1 MATLNRTLNAVLA
14 PRVEPTAGDSRSAPP
29 QLLRC
34 LIVSH
39 LASRRRLIRAA
50 AERETWDAIVCRD
63 AGEFLRAAF
72 KRSVPLM
79 IVDLPEE
86 ESPDYWALRD
96 ATDHASRINNALVAV
111 AGANAAEGEELW
123 ARQLGAWSYLSEARG
138 QRGYEVLFREARV
151 ALARSQP
158 DLESVSPASTDNSW

>member
-1 MATLNRTLNAVLA
+1 MATLKRTLNAVLA
-14 PRVEPTAGDSRSAPP
+14 PRVESTAGDRRAAPP

-34 LIVSH
+34 LVVSGN
-39 LASRRRLIRAA
+39 AARRRLIRAA
-50 AERETWDAIVCRD
+50 AEREAWDAIVCRD

-72 KRSVPLM
+72 KRCVPLM
-79 IVDLPEE
+79 MVDLPAE

-96 ATDHASRINNALVAV
+96 ATDRASRINNALVAV

-123 ARQLGAWSYLSEARG
+123 ARQLGAWSYLSEAQG

-158 DLESVSPASTDNSW
+158 DLEALNPVNVENRW